1 MPITNRITPFLWF
14 DSRAESAAR
23 LYVSLF
29 PNSRILGVHPL
40 PSGPAEDAA
49 LVKFELDGLRFTAL
63 DGGPMYQITPAI
75 SFTISCETQEE
86 IDHYWNGLLEG
97 GGKEG
102 QCGWLEDPFGVS
114 WQVMPVDL
122 GDLMERAPAAVMDA
136 MLSMAKI
143 DLGRLWEAAA

>member
-1 MPITNRITPFLWF
+1 MLIASRITPFLWF

-40 PSGPAEDAA
+40 PSGPAEGAA

-63 DGGPMYQITPAI
+63 DGGPMYKITPAI

-97 GGKEG
+97 GGKEE
-102 QCGWLEDPFGVS
+102 QCGWLEDPFGLS
-114 WQVMPVDL
+114 WQVMPAEL
-122 GDLMERAPAAVMDA
+122 GELMERAPAAVMDA
-136 MLSMAKI
+136 LLSMVKI
-143 DLGRLWEAAA
+143 DLGLLREAAA